1 MLRFSP
7 QGSLIAMDAAAVR
20 NRLVMATA
28 MWREGTDEP
37 LPRMPPG
44 DPLAQL
50 EAFEIQVVELLFTDA
65 TPETARRVANKTWD
79 LVHDRP
85 DTDPVKLRV
94 VQGHEEL
101 ARRVAEAGGERG
113 PQPEV

>member
-1 MLRFSP
+1 
-7 QGSLIAMDAAAVR
+7 MDSAAVR

-28 MWREGTDEP
+28 MWREATEDP

-50 EAFEIQVVELLFTDA
+50 EAFEIQVVELLFAAA
-65 TPETARRVANKTWD
+65 TPETARVTANKTWD

-94 VQGHEEL
+94 VEGHEEL
-101 ARRVAEAGGERG
+101 ARRVAEAGGEQESQ
-113 PQPEV
+113 PQA

>member
-1 MLRFSP
+1 
-7 QGSLIAMDAAAVR
+7 MDAAAVR

-28 MWREGTDEP
+28 MWREATDEP

-50 EAFEIQVVELLFTDA
+50 QAFEIQVVELLFAEA
-65 TPETARRVANKTWD
+65 TPETARGIANKTWD
-79 LVHDRP
+79 LVHDRS
-85 DTDPVKLRV
+85 DTDPVKVRV

-101 ARRVAEAGGERG
+101 ARRVAEAGGEQGSR
-113 PQPEV
+113 PEA

>member
-1 MLRFSP
+1 
-7 QGSLIAMDAAAVR
+7 MDPAAVR

-28 MWREGTDEP
+28 MWREATDEP

-44 DPLAQL
+44 DPIEQL
-50 EAFEIQVVELLFTDA
+50 EAFEVQVVELLFGAA
-65 TPETARRVANKTWD
+65 TPETARLTANKTWD

-94 VQGHEEL
+94 VAGHEDL
-101 ARRVAEAGGERG
+101 ARRVAEAGGEQG
-113 PQPEV
+113 LHPEV